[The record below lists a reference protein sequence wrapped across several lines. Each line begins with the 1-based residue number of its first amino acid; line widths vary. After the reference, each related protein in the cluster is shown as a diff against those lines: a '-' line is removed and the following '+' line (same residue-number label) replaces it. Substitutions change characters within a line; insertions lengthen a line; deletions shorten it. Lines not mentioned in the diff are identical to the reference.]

1 MEDSECEVLYVQPVA
16 SEHVEEYLEAVWLIE
31 ERGESPAKISTISS
45 RLNVAPP
52 SAVQMLR
59 RLEKDGYVTYM
70 AREGVT
76 LKGKGSVI
84 GRRMVRN
91 GRLVEKLMKDSFS
104 IDVDQ
109 KVACGIEHHMTEEF
123 TDALCT
129 LLNHPQTCP
138 HGYLIPEGKCC
149 RETGRR

>member
-1 MEDSECEVLYVQPVA
+1 MEESECEALYVQPVP

-31 ERGESPAKISTISS
+31 EKGERPAKISTISS

-52 SAVQMLR
+52 SVVQMLR
-59 RLEKDGYVTYM
+59 RLEKDGYIVYK
-70 AREGVT
+70 AREGVSLT
-76 LKGKGSVI
+76 KTGSMI

-91 GRLVEKLMKDSFS
+91 GRLVEKLMRDSFS

-123 TDALCT
+123 ADALCT
-129 LLNHPQTCP
+129 LLNHPQLCP
-138 HGYLIPEGKCC
+138 HGNPIPKGRCC
-149 RETGRR
+149 RAERRG